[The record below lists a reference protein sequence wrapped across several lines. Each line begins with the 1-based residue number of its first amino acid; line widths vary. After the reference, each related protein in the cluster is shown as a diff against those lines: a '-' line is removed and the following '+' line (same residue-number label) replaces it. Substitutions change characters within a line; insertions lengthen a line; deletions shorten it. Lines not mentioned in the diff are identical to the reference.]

1 MTIDFAGLI
10 SRLRRRLGP
19 SGILTELVDT
29 DPYCEDWRRLYHGRT
44 PAVMRPANTQEVA
57 DVVRLCAEARAPLVP
72 MGGNTSMVGGAAV
85 SEDGSQLILSLQR
98 MSRVRG
104 IDPVDMTM
112 EIEAGVTLKAAQLA
126 AEEAGCLLPLSI
138 SSEGSA
144 QIGGV
149 LATNAGGN
157 NTVRYGNARDL
168 VLGLEVVLPDGQV
181 WNGLRRLHKDNTGYC
196 LRQLFVGSEGTLGI
210 ITAAVLKLFPRPRE
224 IEVALCAVAS
234 PEAALKLFQA
244 CQHHDPAAIQAFE
257 YMSGAGMVLVERF
270 ILDAKPPLAAPAP
283 HYVLLELA
291 TPREG
296 AGLRGA
302 LEALL
307 GQAMEQGIVTDAVI
321 AESGAQRAAIWKLR
335 EEHSEAQKRAGASVK
350 NDISVPVSRV
360 PELIRRATEICERL
374 VPGIRCVPF
383 GHLGDGNIHFNL
395 VQPEGA
401 DGAAFLARDHELMD
415 AVNEIVRDL
424 DGSFSAEHGIGRL
437 KPYMMPDWRGGAEL
451 ELMRR
456 IKAALDPPGCST
468 RARCCPDDR
477 PRNRNQPLH
486 HRRLRR
492 RHPLRRRRHPRQRR
506 RCACAARR
514 FRRAY
519 RGRRRRAAHRHPVRD
534 PVGPLG
540 RQQHPASYRR
550 RLYTRR
556 RHPAERAGRRL
567 CSPCRG

>member
-1 MTIDFAGLI
+1 
-10 SRLRRRLGP
+10 
-19 SGILTELVDT
+19 
-29 DPYCEDWRRLYHGRT
+29 DWRRLYHGKT
-44 PAVMRPANTQEVA
+44 PAVLRPANTAEVA
-57 DVVRLCAEARAPLVP
+57 DAVRLCAEYRVP
-72 MGGNTSMVGGAAV
+72 VVPQGGNTSMVGGAAV
-85 SEDGSQLILSLQR
+85 AEDGSQIVLSLSR
-98 MSRVRG
+98 MNRVRE

-126 AEEAGCLLPLSI
+126 AQEADCLLPLSI

-168 VLGLEVVLPDGQV
+168 VLGLEVVLADGQV

-210 ITAAVLKLFPRPRE
+210 VTAAVLKLWPRPRE

-234 PEAALKLFQA
+234 PEAALRLFQTFQQYDA
-244 CQHHDPAAIQAFE
+244 AAIQAFE
-257 YMSGAGMVLVERF
+257 YMSGAGMALVERF
-270 ILDAKPPLAAPAP
+270 IPNAIPPLSAPAA
-283 HYVLLELA
+283 HYVLVELA
-291 TPREG
+291 TSRTG

-302 LEALL
+302 LEELL
-307 GQAMEQGIVTDAVI
+307 SAAMEQGIVADAVI
-321 AESGAQRAAIWKLR
+321 AESGAQRAAVWKLR

-360 PELIRRATEICERL
+360 PELIHRAAAACERL

-401 DGAAFLARDHELMD
+401 DGATFLARDHELMD

-437 KPYMMPDWRGGAEL
+437 KPYMMPDWRGGPEL
-451 ELMRR
+451 DLMRR
-456 IKAALDPPGCST
+456 IKDALDPAGLLNPGKML
-468 RARCCPDDR
+468 P
-477 PRNRNQPLH
+477 
-486 HRRLRR
+486 
-492 RHPLRRRRHPRQRR
+492 
-506 RCACAARR
+506 
-514 FRRAY
+514 
-519 RGRRRRAAHRHPVRD
+519 GK
-534 PVGPLG
+534 
-540 RQQHPASYRR
+540 
-550 RLYTRR
+550 
-556 RHPAERAGRRL
+556 
-567 CSPCRG
+567 